1 MSKSHDPTITL
12 HIRTVTGATFSVDV
26 HPGTMTVAKLKE
38 QCQAHSPL
46 AAQDMQ
52 LVYAGR
58 VLNNAFLL
66 STYKVQDGDTVRL
79 VRLASNQLYS
89 SKQPAPSNVSARSLK
104 AAAASENDPTG
115 QADPF
120 RELLGSYFK
129 SSVFSDPE
137 FMRALIKANPG
148 MKAAMSHNPD
158 MAHMV
163 EDPEFIS
170 QMIQINQN
178 PKLMQEMLRNNDRAM
193 ANLEMMPGGF
203 KHLQQMYRATQSA
216 QDAETGGPRNPST
229 DELNRRFA
237 RMLNVTMPSKDR
249 VNTQPLPNPWARRS
263 QARLSPYAMLPPGVL
278 PRPPSS
284 SAALAGSTPPLSPFG
299 ATDSSASSRP
309 SPGGTRRPRPSRLNS
324 DTGAGAD
331 AHDSTTPPAFDGMDL
346 LQQLIF
352 NTGRPPGSDASRR
365 PARPLEAP
373 YGGSIGSRGSLHPD
387 TSAGTTQ
394 PPLSSTP
401 ETAAPS
407 SAASPSIHDSSLHSH
422 QHPHPALSSLLSMTP
437 ISNATLGGNS
447 AAAPLG
453 HGVAGRSPDASQST
467 APAPPSLAGPEQRYQ
482 HELEILQSMGFSD
495 QRLNIRAL
503 LAAGGD
509 VNSAIEWLLQNSVN

>member
-1 MSKSHDPTITL
+1 MSKTHDPTITL

-26 HPGTMTVAKLKE
+26 NPGFMTVAKLKE

-46 AAQDMQ
+46 SAQDMQ

-58 VLNNAFLL
+58 VLNNSLLL
-66 STYKVQDGDTVRL
+66 SAYRVQDGDTVRL
-79 VRLASNQLYS
+79 VRLASNQLHS
-89 SKQPAPSNVSARSLK
+89 SKQPAPNNVSARSLK
-104 AAAASENDPTG
+104 AATASESDPTG

-216 QDAETGGPRNPST
+216 HDAETGGPRNPST

-237 RMLNVTMPSKDR
+237 RMLNVTIPSKDR
-249 VNTQPLPNPWARRS
+249 VNTSPLPNPWARRS
-263 QARLSPYAMLPPGVL
+263 QARLNPYAMLPPGVL
-278 PRPPSS
+278 PRPSSS
-284 SAALAGSTPPLSPFG
+284 SASLTSSSPSLPPLG
-299 ATDSSASSRP
+299 AADSSVSSRP
-309 SPGGTRRPRPSRLNS
+309 SLGGARHPRPSRLNS
-324 DTGAGAD
+324 DTGANAD
-331 AHDSTTPPAFDGMDL
+331 AHDAATPQAFDGMDL

-352 NTGRPPGSDASRR
+352 NAGQSNDADASRLTT
-365 PARPLEAP
+365 RPLDAL
-373 YGGSIGSRGSLHPD
+373 YDNNGSRGSLLPD
-387 TSAGTTQ
+387 PMSVTTW
-394 PPLSSTP
+394 PPSSSTTDTDP
-401 ETAAPS
+401 H
-407 SAASPSIHDSSLHSH
+407 SAAASSSVHDNSFQSH
-422 QHPHPALSSLLSMTP
+422 QHSHPALSSLLSMTP
-437 ISNATLGGNS
+437 INAANHDGDPMAAPFGHDLLDRSSNANQSS
-447 AAAPLG
+447 AT
-453 HGVAGRSPDASQST
+453 VSPFMAE
-467 APAPPSLAGPEQRYQ
+467 PEQRYQ